1 MLNSDKQIADALKAT
16 AERIHPPAALK
27 QKVMKQLEL
36 SNAQGDRLA
45 LVTVDSFDAEDPMDR
60 IIRQL
65 RPGMG
70 KAIYV
75 AANNPDRTVSNQ
87 TCYEA
92 VPWNGDLAD
101 LRRHAVP
108 YSFRLPES
116 AELEQIFVMHGFDGL
131 EPEEIERMALE
142 AEARNLDIVVRDL
155 PKNDRL
161 VGAQLLYM
169 LEGVPFE
176 LHLLTTTKN
185 RIHVPDLNEHIVEK
199 TKVAGKEAVYLAN
212 PDSSWQQLLWVDDDS
227 DYRVQYEI
235 RTSHPSKPWVFAL
248 AEQIME

>member
-1 MLNSDKQIADALKAT
+1 MYNDNKQIADALKT
-16 AERIHPPAALK
+16 IAERIQPPQALK

-45 LVTVDSFDAEDPMDR
+45 LVTVDSFHDEDPMDR

-75 AANNPDRTVSNQ
+75 AADNPDRTVSNQ

-92 VPWNGDLAD
+92 VPWNGDLTD
-101 LRRHAVP
+101 LLRRAKP
-108 YSFRLPES
+108 YSFRLPQS
-116 AELEQIFVMHGFDGL
+116 AELGQIFVMYGFDGL
-131 EPEEIERMALE
+131 EPHEIEQMAQE
-142 AEARNLDIVVRDL
+142 AETRNLEIVVRDL
-155 PKNDRL
+155 PKNERL
-161 VGAQLLYM
+161 VGAQLIYTQD
-169 LEGVPFE
+169 GVPFE

-185 RIHVPDLNEHIVEK
+185 RIHVPDLTEHIVEK
-199 TKVAGKEAVYLAN
+199 TEVASKEAVYLAN

-227 DYRVQYEI
+227 DCRVQYEI
-235 RTSHPSKPWVFAL
+235 RTSHPSKAWLFAL
-248 AEQIME
+248 AEQIMQ